1 MVQQETKTQVIINL
15 AALAH
20 NAELVR
26 MHAPYSKILA
36 VIKADAYGHGLLAI
50 AEALSH
56 VDGFA
61 VARLEEAIKLRKAG
75 IRKTILVLTGFTS
88 PIDVDVFSQYE
99 LDAVVHSDYQVDYLN
114 QSQLTQPITVW
125 LKINTGMNRL
135 GVSVNAVKRVHDS
148 LELSAKVRL
157 PIKLMTHLAC
167 ADDMDSP
174 ATNKQLEL
182 FDQAVEGLVG
192 EQSITNSA
200 GLIGWKHAQR
210 HWVRPGIMLY
220 GGNPFIGGND
230 TAGIGLQA
238 VMTLKS
244 TVIALRIV
252 EKGQSVGYG
261 GTWTAKKTSLIATI
275 GVGYGD
281 GYPRHAAEGT
291 PVLINQQKAGLVG
304 RVSMDSINV
313 DVSQLNTVKISDQVT
328 LWGDGLAIE
337 EIAENSETISYD
349 LMCGV
354 TQRVP
359 RLYRKDADGK

>member
-1 MVQQETKTQVIINL
+1 MVQPDNKTQVIINL
-15 AALAH
+15 AALTH
-20 NAELVR
+20 NADLVR
-26 MHAPYSKILA
+26 KHAPHSKILA

-61 VARLEEAIKLRKAG
+61 VARLEEGVLLRKAG
-75 IRKTILVLTGFTS
+75 VRKTILILTGFTS
-88 PIDVDVFSQYE
+88 PMDVGYFAQYE

-135 GVSVNAVKRVHDS
+135 GVSVDTVKRVHDR

-167 ADDMDSP
+167 ADDMDSL
-174 ATNKQLEL
+174 ATSKQLEL
-182 FDQAVEGLVG
+182 FDQAVEGLSG
-192 EQSITNSA
+192 EQSIANSA
-200 GLIGWKHAQR
+200 GLLGWQQAQR

-220 GGNPFIGGND
+220 GGNPFVGENI
-230 TAGIGLQA
+230 AASGLQT

-261 GTWTAKKTSLIATI
+261 GTWTAKRTSLIATI

-281 GYPRHAAEGT
+281 GYPRQATEGT
-291 PVLINQQKAGLVG
+291 PLLINQQKAGLVG

-313 DVSQLNTVKISDQVT
+313 DVSQLDTVNIADKVI

-337 EIAENSETISYD
+337 EIAASSETISYD

-359 RLYRKDADGK
+359 RLYRKDGDGE

>member
-1 MVQQETKTQVIINL
+1 MVQQETRTQAIINL
-15 AALAH
+15 SALAN
-20 NAELVR
+20 NADLVR
-26 MHAPYSKILA
+26 MHAPHSKILA
-36 VIKADAYGHGLLAI
+36 VIKADAYGHGLLPI
-50 AEALSH
+50 AEALCH

-61 VARLEEAIKLRKAG
+61 VARLEEGVQLRKAG

-88 PIDVDVFSQYE
+88 PMDVDVFSQHE

-114 QSQLTQPITVW
+114 QSQLTKPVTVW

-135 GVSVNAVKRVHDS
+135 GVSVDTVKRIHDS

-174 ATNKQLEL
+174 ATSQQLEL
-182 FDQAVEGLVG
+182 FDQAIDGLPG
-192 EQSITNSA
+192 EQSIANSA
-200 GLIGWKHAQR
+200 GLIGWKQAQR

-220 GGNPFIGGND
+220 GGNPFISENVNAGGV
-230 TAGIGLQA
+230 LQT

-261 GTWTAKKTSLIATI
+261 GTWTAKRTSLIATI

-291 PVLINQQKAGLVG
+291 PVLINQQKAGLIG

-313 DVSQLNTVKISDQVT
+313 DVSQLGTVKIADKVI

-337 EIAENSETISYD
+337 EVAQSSETISYD

-359 RLYRKDADGK
+359 RLYRKGSDGE